1 MVRKTKENEVLEQK
15 NVVIYARY
23 SSSNQ
28 TEASIEGQ
36 LKVCYEY
43 AKQNNFNVVE
53 EYIDRAMTGTND
65 NRPDFKRMMEDSKKH
80 KFQGILVYQL
90 DRFARNRYDSANN
103 KAILKKNGVK
113 VYSAKENISDD
124 PSGILMES
132 MLEGM
137 AEYYS
142 AELSQKI
149 KRGMDLLADKCLYTG
164 GGVALGFKINPDK
177 TFGIDEETAPFV
189 VKIFEKY
196 ASGEHIIDICDYL
209 NSMGLK
215 TSKKAMFNK
224 CSLHTLLKNKRYIG
238 TYTYNEMEI
247 PNAIPRIISDE
258 LFNEVQE
265 RLKLNKNAPAR
276 AKAVEEYLLTGK
288 MFCGACESLMSGI
301 SGTSKTGRK
310 YTYYTCGRAK
320 KGECDKKHISKNFI
334 EDLAI
339 AKCREVLTDKNIKK
353 IAREIAEI
361 SELQQQS
368 AELIRLRGLKDTV
381 DKEIENLLR
390 ALESGVSVDLILA
403 RIQEKRNQRQEIEK
417 SLYKEEYGKVVLS
430 ESQIV
435 FFLQQLKNGNA
446 NNLKYRRMLI
456 RVLLKAIYVYE
467 DEIIFMF
474 NVGEKTI
481 QINEKLLSE
490 IQNSD
495 RSSSFKECPAPT
507 KHTSTTLNCKVYG
520 SVFCFLSPF
529 SPDVLG
535 VALNTI
541 RSLIVFRDEIR

>member
-1 MVRKTKENEVLEQK
+1 MGKNLKNKESLGQK

-36 LKVCYEY
+36 VKVCNEY
-43 AKQNNFNVVE
+43 ARQNGFNVVE
-53 EYIDRAMTGTND
+53 IYIDRAMTGTND
-65 NRPDFKRMMEDSKKH
+65 NRPDFKRMLEDSKKR
-80 KFQGILVYQL
+80 KFQGVLVYQL

-103 KAILKKNGVK
+103 KALLKKNGVK

-164 GGVALGFKINPDK
+164 GGVAFGFKINPDK

-196 ASGEHIIDICDYL
+196 AGGENVIDICNYL

-215 TSKKAMFNK
+215 TSRKAEFNK

-238 TYTYNEMEI
+238 TYTYNETEV

-288 MFCGACESLMSGI
+288 MFCGICESLMSGI

-310 YTYYTCGRAK
+310 YAYYTCGKAK

-334 EDLAI
+334 EDLVI
-339 AKCREVLTDKNIKK
+339 AKCREVLTEKNIKK

-381 DKEIENLLR
+381 DKEIENLLK
-390 ALESGVSVDLILA
+390 ALESGMSADLILA
-403 RIQEKRNQRQEIEK
+403 RLQEKKNRKDEIEK
-417 SLYKEEYGKVVLS
+417 SLYKEEYGKMVLS
-430 ESQIV
+430 ENQII

-446 NNLKYRRMLI
+446 NNIKYRRMLI
-456 RVLLKAIYVYE
+456 RVLVKAIYVYE
-467 DEIIFMF
+467 DEIVFMF

-490 IQNSD
+490 IKNSD
-495 RSSSFKECPAPT
+495 GSSSFKECPAPSQYNPNYLQI
-507 KHTSTTLNCKVYG
+507 TSEWFG
-520 SVFCFLSPF
+520 F
-529 SPDVLG
+529 SFYIEKE
-535 VALNTI
+535 N
-541 RSLIVFRDEIR
+541 

>member
-1 MVRKTKENEVLEQK
+1 MLKNFKTNETLEQK

-43 AKQNNFNVVE
+43 AHKNGFNVIG

-65 NRPDFKRMMEDSKKH
+65 NRPDFKRMLEDSKKR

-177 TFGIDEETAPFV
+177 TFGIDEERAPFV

-196 ASGEHIIDICDYL
+196 ASGENVIDICNYL

-215 TSKKAMFNK
+215 TSRNAVFNK

-238 TYTYNEMEI
+238 TYTYNEREV

-288 MFCGACESLMSGI
+288 MFCGICESLMSGI

-310 YTYYTCGRAK
+310 YAYYTCAKAK
-320 KGECDKKHISKNFI
+320 KGECDKKHISKGFV
-334 EDLAI
+334 EDLVI
-339 AKCREVLTDKNIKK
+339 TKCREVLTDKNIKR
-353 IAREIAEI
+353 IAREVVEI
-361 SELQQQS
+361 SEQQQQS
-368 AELIRLRGLKDTV
+368 AELIRLRALKETT
-381 DKEIENLLR
+381 DKEIENLLK
-390 ALESGVSVDLILA
+390 ALESGMSADLILA
-403 RIQEKRNQRQEIEK
+403 RVQEKRKQKEEIEK

-446 NNLKYRRMLI
+446 NNIKYRRMLI
-456 RVLLKAIYVYE
+456 RVLVKAIYVYE
-467 DEIIFMF
+467 DEIICMF

-481 QINEKLLSE
+481 EIKEKLLSD
-490 IQNSD
+490 IKNSD
-495 RSSSFKECPAPT
+495 RSSSFKECPAPNQYNPSYLFT
-507 KHTSTTLNCKVYG
+507 TSEWFGFTFYLD
-520 SVFCFLSPF
+520 S
-529 SPDVLG
+529 
-535 VALNTI
+535 
-541 RSLIVFRDEIR
+541 